1 MTVSVM
7 PSAKKDAGGLGRKE
21 GPKKAKAPVPTGRGS
36 PPPLVPPDATKA
48 MFKVGKYFLLETVG
62 EGSFGK

>member
-1 MTVSVM
+1 M
-7 PSAKKDAGGLGRKE
+7 PSVKKDPAGLGRKE
-21 GPKKAKAPVPTGRGS
+21 APKKAKAAVLTGQGT
-36 PPPLVPPDATKA
+36 PPPPAPPDATKS

>member
-1 MTVSVM
+1 M
-7 PSAKKDAGGLGRKE
+7 PSAKKDPAGLGRKDAL
-21 GPKKAKAPVPTGRGS
+21 KKAKAAVPAGRTT
-36 PPPLVPPDATKA
+36 PPPPDGTKS